1 MWTNLKASTYEIC
14 TILNDHYQHTIDDI
28 STWKEYYVPV
38 RVLVIDD
45 DTDTVDVFSEFLE
58 LKGLEVV
65 GTGHDGKEAVEAY
78 EKFKPDIVLMD
89 VMMPVYDGFY
99 AIDHIRKMDPK
110 SKIIMVT
117 ADLSVKTKER
127 LREMNVSGV
136 IFKPYDIDRVLDV
149 IHSIEGGQTV
159 FLSI

>member
-1 MWTNLKASTYEIC
+1 MPI
-14 TILNDHYQHTIDDI
+14 
-28 STWKEYYVPV
+28 

-45 DTDTVDVFSEFLE
+45 DVDTVEVFSEFLE
-58 LKGLEVV
+58 LKGIEVI

-99 AIDHIRKMDPK
+99 AIDKIREKDPN

-117 ADLSVKTKER
+117 ADLSVKTKEK
-127 LREMNVSGV
+127 LKEMDVSGV

-149 IHSIEGGQTV
+149 IHSIQNGQTV
-159 FLSI
+159 FLSL

>member
-1 MWTNLKASTYEIC
+1 MT
-14 TILNDHYQHTIDDI
+14 
-28 STWKEYYVPV
+28 V

-45 DTDTVDVFSEFLE
+45 DIDTVEVFSEFLE
-58 LKGLEVV
+58 LKGIEVV
-65 GTGHDGKEAVEAY
+65 GRGHDGKEAVEAY

-99 AIDHIRKMDPK
+99 AINEIRKKDPN

-117 ADLSVKTKER
+117 ADLSIKTKEK
-127 LREMNVSGV
+127 LKEMEVSGV

-149 IHSIEGGQTV
+149 IYSIQKGQTV
-159 FLSI
+159 FLSL